1 METFGRDRSDLLT
14 LTLFLKKWIKWNVF
28 SSFMNESSK
37 SCSMCISVLIDAN
50 LKNYVDPGVQ
60 LRPMIQTFA
69 VRYKKL
75 MEDRL
80 DTATRLNTQTHIS
93 PQEFSEVVDSV
104 LAIWNDVAIREAYD
118 RRRFILNFISFHF
131 FTTRLVL

>member
-1 METFGRDRSDLLT
+1 
-14 LTLFLKKWIKWNVF
+14 
-28 SSFMNESSK
+28 MNESSK
-37 SCSMCISVLIDAN
+37 SCNICISVLIDAN